1 MYLSAREMSYFVYL
15 LWSVRSKCTYVG
27 QTDDVGTRLKRHN
40 AGYIRS
46 TKAYRPWIL
55 VRKELYSMRA
65 EAMKRETWLKSP
77 SGRKLVA
84 EFIEKWQA
92 QGLSVALQ
100 APRDR
105 VPTKSGR
112 TKPA

>member
-1 MYLSAREMSYFVYL
+1 
-15 LWSVRSKCTYVG
+15 
-27 QTDDVGTRLKRHN
+27 

-46 TKAYRPWIL
+46 TKAYRPWTLIH
-55 VRKELYSMRA
+55 KELYSTRA
-65 EAMKRETWLKSP
+65 EAMKRETLLKSS

-84 EFIEKWQA
+84 EFIENWHA

>member
-1 MYLSAREMSYFVYL
+1 MSYFVYL
-15 LWSVRSKCTYVG
+15 LWSVQSKRTYVG
-27 QTDDVGTRLKRHN
+27 QTDDIGTRLKRHN

-46 TKAYRPWIL
+46 TKAYRPWTLIH
-55 VRKELYSMRA
+55 KELYSTRA
-65 EAMKRETWLKSP
+65 EAMKRES

-84 EFIEKWQA
+84 EFIENWHA
-92 QGLSVALQ
+92 QGLSVPLSETTE
-100 APRDR
+100 RDR